1 VELIIQLKRA
11 WAVAKKD
18 IRIYYFKGPV
28 LIFGLL
34 FPLFLFLAFYIG
46 RDLSADFL
54 IPGLIGMALFFTA
67 TSVGPVI
74 FPWETR
80 MRTLERL
87 VSAPIGLGAILL
99 GDVLA
104 SLIFGILISLVP
116 LLIGFPLGV
125 EVRHPATFA
134 GSLILAALCFSSFG
148 VLLSAPPTDVPANVM
163 MLSSLVKFPLIFI
176 SGIFVPLERLPAWGR
191 ALAFVSPLTY
201 FTDLMKYSLGNT
213 RYLPVA
219 LDLIAMGAFTVFFLG
234 AAIGLH
240 GRSLPRRF

>member
-1 VELIIQLKRA
+1 MELIIQLKRA

-134 GSLILAALCFSSFG
+134 GSLILAALCLFLWG
-148 VLLSAPPTDVPANVM
+148 VAFRPAHRCPGQRDDA
-163 MLSSLVKFPLIFI
+163 F
-176 SGIFVPLERLPAWGR
+176 LPSQ
-191 ALAFVSPLTY
+191 VS
-201 FTDLMKYSLGNT
+201 
-213 RYLPVA
+213 
-219 LDLIAMGAFTVFFLG
+219 LDLYQRDIRAFGEASGMGPCPGFCLTAYL
-234 AAIGLH
+234 LH
-240 GRSLPRRF
+240 RPHEVLAWEHPLPPCCA